1 MEDPFSV
8 LSVYLSDPPSKPAVT
23 SLYRCSDSDFPG
35 PVNLPLDRPLPQ
47 TPSSILTKR
56 DPSRLKTKRRH
67 WNIIRNAPTR
77 RGKDRDVDEED
88 IPSWKVPRE
97 PHAVDYGTFAAL
109 SGQLAQEYRIQDV
122 GKDLGSEPQTFGAI
136 RRFLEHAITWR
147 HPSYGDDDMDLSDQG
162 YWVRRGRQAEDYLR
176 DVVYGGVD
184 GLAYVRSVAEFT
196 SPPQAQVRPR
206 IAILLSLVSPTI
218 ELTHSQESLRKPSA
232 STVVGKPL
240 AHYVEETII
249 DPLTD
254 GRHCILRETARWLYD
269 PHAAVSPTTSS
280 QLDFSLHRLPSAAR
294 HLVELRKIATH
305 QLDMA
310 ALIHAPE
317 ELFLADN
324 EWAGKAW
331 AEQER
336 RRIEAEQERA
346 LAEASTKNAMQYLA
360 AAVQSHEEAQA
371 GEGAQKETRGMLR
384 YALEHSANLL
394 AELTRKD
401 NLKDIVMTDVK
412 NESNAGSSSEDPV
425 LRELRLNLLALAKRA
440 PLDKIARLPA
450 DLVPEPIRHIVP
462 TIEST

>member
-1 MEDPFSV
+1 
-8 LSVYLSDPPSKPAVT
+8 
-23 SLYRCSDSDFPG
+23 
-35 PVNLPLDRPLPQ
+35 
-47 TPSSILTKR
+47 
-56 DPSRLKTKRRH
+56 
-67 WNIIRNAPTR
+67 
-77 RGKDRDVDEED
+77 
-88 IPSWKVPRE
+88 
-97 PHAVDYGTFAAL
+97 
-109 SGQLAQEYRIQDV
+109 
-122 GKDLGSEPQTFGAI
+122 
-136 RRFLEHAITWR
+136 
-147 HPSYGDDDMDLSDQG
+147 
-162 YWVRRGRQAEDYLR
+162 
-176 DVVYGGVD
+176 
-184 GLAYVRSVAEFT
+184 
-196 SPPQAQVRPR
+196 
-206 IAILLSLVSPTI
+206 
-218 ELTHSQESLRKPSA
+218 
-232 STVVGKPL
+232 
-240 AHYVEETII
+240 
-249 DPLTD
+249 
-254 GRHCILRETARWLYD
+254 
-269 PHAAVSPTTSS
+269 
-280 QLDFSLHRLPSAAR
+280 
-294 HLVELRKIATH
+294 
-305 QLDMA
+305 MA